1 MRTAEPE
8 TDPATATPP
17 KAGGFKRLVAWALER
32 KPVRAF
38 LLYQEHHGP
47 MLADSV
53 TYRALF
59 SVFAGVL
66 LGFSLAGI
74 WLSRDDE
81 AMQALIDAVGRAIPG
96 LVGEGGAIDP
106 RSLVQPVAFSV
117 AGIVGLVGLV
127 GTAIGAVGS
136 LAIAF
141 RELADQAADQTFVV
155 WAVLRNLA
163 IAVGFGVA
171 LGAGAVVTMAGTAAI
186 GSVLDWLGVPAR
198 SGFAD
203 LGVQALSILVVL
215 AIDTVAVAALF
226 RLLSGLR
233 PRRRSLWTGAL
244 LGGVGLTVLQVLSG
258 LFIGGAS
265 SNPLLASF
273 ASIIALLLWLNL
285 SSQVVLIAGA
295 YIVTG
300 VDEEHDRVA
309 ARYGSPTIALRR
321 LERAERRAMAAVA
334 EVQSAREAVEKER
347 G

>member
-1 MRTAEPE
+1 MSAAERD
-8 TDPATATPP
+8 TTPAATTPP
-17 KAGGFKRLVAWALER
+17 KAGWLKRLVAWVLER

-66 LGFSLAGI
+66 LGFSVAGI

-81 AMQALIDAVGRAIPG
+81 AMQALVDAVGRAIPG

-106 RSLVQPVAFSV
+106 SSLVQPVAFSV
-117 AGIVGLVGLV
+117 AGVVGLVGLV

-141 RELADQAADQTFVV
+141 REIADQAPDQTFVV

-198 SGFAD
+198 SGLAD
-203 LGVQALSILVVL
+203 FGVQALSILVVL

-309 ARYGSPTIALRR
+309 ARYGSPTIAVRR
-321 LERAERRAMAAVA
+321 LQRAERRAMAAVA
-334 EVQSAREAVEKER
+334 EVQSAREAVDKER

>member
-1 MRTAEPE
+1 MSAAEREPTPTA
-8 TDPATATPP
+8 ATPS
-17 KAGGFKRLVAWALER
+17 KAGWLKHLVAWVLER

-66 LGFSLAGI
+66 LGFSVAGI

-81 AMQALIDAVGRAIPG
+81 AMQALVDAVGRAIPG

-106 RSLVQPVAFSV
+106 GSLVQPVAFSV

-141 RELADQAADQTFVV
+141 RELADQAPDQTFVV

-198 SGFAD
+198 SGLAD
-203 LGVQALSILVVL
+203 FGVQALSILVVL

-233 PRRRSLWTGAL
+233 PCRRSLWTGAL

-321 LERAERRAMAAVA
+321 LQRAERRAMAAVA

>member
-1 MRTAEPE
+1 MSAAERE
-8 TDPATATPP
+8 TTPATTTPS
-17 KAGGFKRLVAWALER
+17 KAGWLKRLVAWVLER

-66 LGFSLAGI
+66 LGFSVAGI

-81 AMQALIDAVGRAIPG
+81 AMQALVDAVGRTIPG

-106 RSLVQPVAFSV
+106 SSLVQPVAFSV

-141 RELADQAADQTFVV
+141 RELADQAPDQTFVV

-186 GSVLDWLGVPAR
+186 GSVLDWLGVPSR
-198 SGFAD
+198 SGLAD
-203 LGVQALSILVVL
+203 FGVQALSILVVL

-309 ARYGSPTIALRR
+309 ARYGSPTIAVRR
-321 LERAERRAMAAVA
+321 LQRAERRAMAAVA

>member
-1 MRTAEPE
+1 MSTAERE
-8 TDPATATPP
+8 TGTTAAKPA
-17 KAGGFKRLVAWALER
+17 KASPLKRIVAWALER

-47 MLADSV
+47 MLADSI

-59 SVFAGVL
+59 SLFAGVL
-66 LGFSLAGI
+66 LGFSVAGI

-81 AMQALIDAVGRAIPG
+81 AMQALVDALGRVIPG
-96 LVGEGGAIDP
+96 LVGDGGAIDP
-106 RSLVQPVAFSV
+106 KNLVQPVAFSV
-117 AGIVGLVGLV
+117 AGVIALVGLV

-136 LAIAF
+136 LATAF
-141 RELADQAADQTFVV
+141 RELADQPADQTFVV
-155 WAVLRNLA
+155 WALLRNLA
-163 IAVGFGVA
+163 IAVGFGLA
-171 LGAGAVVTMAGTAAI
+171 LGAGAAVTMAGTAAI

-198 SGFAD
+198 SGLAD
-203 LGVQALSILVVL
+203 FGVQALSVLVVL
-215 AIDTVAVAALF
+215 AIDTAAIAALV

-233 PRRRSLWTGAL
+233 PRARSLWSGAL

-273 ASIIALLLWLNL
+273 ASLIALLLWLNL
-285 SSQVVLIAGA
+285 SSQVVLLAAA

-309 ARYGSPTIALRR
+309 ARYGSPTIAVRR
-321 LERAERRAMAAVA
+321 LQRAERRAMAAVA
-334 EVQSAREAVEKER
+334 EVQAARDAVDRER

>member
-1 MRTAEPE
+1 MSAAERE
-8 TDPATATPP
+8 TTPATTTPS
-17 KAGGFKRLVAWALER
+17 KAGWLKRLVAWVLER

-66 LGFSLAGI
+66 LGFSVAGI

-81 AMQALIDAVGRAIPG
+81 AMQALVDAVGRAIPG

-106 RSLVQPVAFSV
+106 GSLVQPVAFSV
-117 AGIVGLVGLV
+117 AGVVGLVGLV

-141 RELADQAADQTFVV
+141 RELADQAPDQTFVV

-163 IAVGFGVA
+163 IAIGFGVA

-198 SGFAD
+198 SGLAD
-203 LGVQALSILVVL
+203 FGVQALSILVVL

-309 ARYGSPTIALRR
+309 ARYGSPTIAVRR
-321 LERAERRAMAAVA
+321 LQRAERRAMAAVA

>member
-1 MRTAEPE
+1 MRTAEREPG
-8 TDPATATPP
+8 PAATTPP
-17 KAGGFKRLVAWALER
+17 KTSGLKRLVAWVLER
-32 KPVRAF
+32 KLVRAF
-38 LLYQEHHGP
+38 LLYQEHHGA

-66 LGFSLAGI
+66 LGFSVAGI

-81 AMQALIDAVGRAIPG
+81 AMQALVDAVGRAIPG

-106 RSLVQPVAFSV
+106 SSLVQPVAFSI
-117 AGIVGLVGLV
+117 AGVIGLVGLV

-141 RELADQAADQTFVV
+141 RELADQAPDQTFVV

-163 IAVGFGVA
+163 IAIGFGVA

-198 SGFAD
+198 SGLAD
-203 LGVQALSILVVL
+203 SGVQALSILVVL
-215 AIDTVAVAALF
+215 AIDTVAIAALF
-226 RLLSGLR
+226 RLLSGLH

-309 ARYGSPTIALRR
+309 ARFGSPTIAVRR
-321 LERAERRAMAAVA
+321 LQRAERRAMAAVA
-334 EVQSAREAVEKER
+334 EVQSAREAVERER